1 MTEHQPASWFDE
13 PVAQDRS
20 PLRQRDTV
28 AVVVSAVLLF
38 CLTLLLIVGA
48 LASGDPRDGPDREP
62 PGSAA
67 PSGEV
72 SPNG

>member
-1 MTEHQPASWFDE
+1 MTEEQPASWFDE
-13 PVAQDRS
+13 PVAQGRS
-20 PLRQRDTV
+20 PLRQRDTA

-48 LASGDPRDGPDREP
+48 LASGGARDGTEPEP

-67 PSGEV
+67 PSGAV
-72 SPNG
+72 SPKD